1 MLRTTLPLL
10 IALATPAAW
19 AQAGASTS
27 SVATASVS
35 ATLAAPAPVVVEPAP
50 AAPAAKA
57 TLALALTADAG
68 TTLHQKA
75 GDAYTELCT
84 APCEVSLAPGTY
96 RLGLSRGGAVVPVA
110 SPVSVA
116 STSKELVGRYVSA
129 TPSLIG
135 GAVVAAASIAG
146 AVLGIVGTTSTEDG
160 EPTDYVPLGAGV
172 VGGSLGLAVG
182 IAMMLVSDSAEV
194 EAR

>member
-19 AQAGASTS
+19 AQAGAGTS
-27 SVATASVS
+27 SAATASVS

-50 AAPAAKA
+50 AAPAVKA
-57 TLALALTADAG
+57 TLALKLTADAG
-68 TTLHQKA
+68 TTLHQKS
-75 GDAYTELCT
+75 GDTYAELCT
-84 APCEVSLAPGTY
+84 APCEAALAPGTY
-96 RLGLSRGGAVVPVA
+96 RLGLSRGGAVVPVV
-110 SPVSVA
+110 SPVLVA
-116 STSKELVGRYVSA
+116 STTKELVGRYASA
-129 TPSLIG
+129 TPSMIG

-182 IAMMLVSDSAEV
+182 IAMMLVGDSAEV